1 MAETDEKAKY
11 AQVPQSEEHA
21 AKEKEQPEEGAVRLQ
36 AKMGL
41 VMISNNMQY
50 TVSHGSSTLNKYDV
64 ILLNQGKWRICHRR

>member
-50 TVSHGSSTLNKYDV
+50 SASHS
-64 ILLNQGKWRICHRR
+64 

>member
-1 MAETDEKAKY
+1 MKEIIFFFLISNIMAETDEKAKY

-41 VMISNNMQY
+41 VMIANNMQY
-50 TVSHGSSTLNKYDV
+50 TDSHMVQALKIN
-64 ILLNQGKWRICHRR
+64 